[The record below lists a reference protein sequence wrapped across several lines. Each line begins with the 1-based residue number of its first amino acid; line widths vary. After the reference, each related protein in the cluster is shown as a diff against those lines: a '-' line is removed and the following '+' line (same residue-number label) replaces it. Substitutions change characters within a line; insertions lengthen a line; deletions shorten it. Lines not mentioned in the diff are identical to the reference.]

1 MPPKTPSR
9 TVSISTIDRAGT
21 VLNRGRGE
29 KEKHRM
35 FLSERECRRRW
46 LRRIMKWTTAAV
58 LAFSVEIALAMLL
71 LNL

>member
-1 MPPKTPSR
+1 
-9 TVSISTIDRAGT
+9 
-21 VLNRGRGE
+21 
-29 KEKHRM
+29 M

-46 LRRIMKWTTAAV
+46 LRRIMKWTATAV